1 MTDAT
6 KTDCFAYTDKSCL
19 ILTDRVCDHARCKF
33 YKTQKEFDET
43 RTPSRLTYEQREILH
58 RRNMNPDE
66 WLLVDNTKLAIIVCN
81 INTKEQKT
89 LVKQRGG
96 IND

>member
-1 MTDAT
+1 MT
-6 KTDCFAYTDKSCL
+6 KRDCFAFSERSCT
-19 ILTDRVCDHARCKF
+19 ILTDRMCDNGRCPF
-33 YKTQKEFDET
+33 YKTQEEFDKT